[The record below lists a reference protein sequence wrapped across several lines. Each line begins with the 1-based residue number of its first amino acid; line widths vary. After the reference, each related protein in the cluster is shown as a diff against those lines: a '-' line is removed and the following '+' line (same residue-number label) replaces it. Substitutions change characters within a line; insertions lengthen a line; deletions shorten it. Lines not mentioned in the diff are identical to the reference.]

1 MIQISFD
8 RAAQAAIRRSV
19 IGFFLG
25 TVAALL
31 FIVALLEFDVGAIAS
46 SAAAGPGLPLHAFG
60 LFVVTFGF
68 LGLVVGPSLGS
79 SDGSAHHGA

>member
-1 MIQISFD
+1 MTQISID

-31 FIVALLEFDVGAIAS
+31 FIVALLEFDVGTIAS
-46 SAAAGPGLPLHAFG
+46 SAAGGPGLPLHAFG

-79 SDGSAHHGA
+79 ADGSAHPKA